1 MLFQQKKLL
10 IIGCQLKCIVAGN
23 YTWHGGSFP
32 IILYITCMWI
42 HIVLLVSHR
51 EFWYYWI

>member
-10 IIGCQLKCIVAGN
+10 TIGCQLKCIVAGN

-32 IILYITCMWI
+32 IIFYITCMWI